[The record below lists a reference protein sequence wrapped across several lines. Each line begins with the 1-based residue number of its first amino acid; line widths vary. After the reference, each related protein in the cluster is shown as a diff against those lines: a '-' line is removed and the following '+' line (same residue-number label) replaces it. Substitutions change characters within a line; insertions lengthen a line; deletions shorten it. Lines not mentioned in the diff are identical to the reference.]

1 MHDAGNTTVASGQ
14 NTPPCT
20 PPFLKAKL
28 VEISLKNGNTY
39 IPIMLVQN
47 LTVNI
52 SKMIQ
57 PFYPIGQQEPEFSG
71 GPHIINISMG
81 RVMTSDSSLLNI
93 LTNSK
98 EINRFD
104 TSALGKSL
112 DLAIKILEPTLEPT
126 EDNAKEDN
134 AKDGPTAKEIYTLE
148 GCRIESY
155 GTSISAGEF
164 VLLENVSMLAK
175 NITKL
180 S

>member
-1 MHDAGNTTVASGQ
+1 MSDVGNTVANNQ
-14 NTPPCT
+14 NTPPL
-20 PPFLKAKL
+20 PFLKAKL
-28 VEISLKNGNTY
+28 VQISVKSGNAFK
-39 IPIMLVQN
+39 PIMLVQN

-81 RVMTSDSSLLNI
+81 RVMTLDSSLLNI
-93 LTNSK
+93 LSEK
-98 EINRFD
+98 SSINRFD
-104 TSALGKSL
+104 SSALGKSL
-112 DLAIKILEPTLEPT
+112 ELAIQILEPRGN
-126 EDNAKEDN
+126 DSSVKE
-134 AKDGPTAKEIYTLE
+134 TYVVQ

-155 GTSISAGEF
+155 GTSINAGEF

>member
-1 MHDAGNTTVASGQ
+1 MSDVGNTTVASNQ
-14 NTPPCT
+14 ST

-112 DLAIKILEPTLEPT
+112 DLAIKILDPT
-126 EDNAKEDN
+126 EDK

-155 GTSISAGEF
+155 GTSINAGEF

-175 NITKL
+175 NITK
-180 S
+180 SS

>member
-1 MHDAGNTTVASGQ
+1 MDDAGNTTVASGQ
-14 NTPPCT
+14 NTPP
-20 PPFLKAKL
+20 FLKAKL
-28 VEISLKNGNTY
+28 VQISIKSGSTFK
-39 IPIMLVQN
+39 PIMLVQN

-93 LTNSK
+93 LSEK
-98 EINRFD
+98 SSINRFD
-104 TSALGKSL
+104 SSALGKSL
-112 DLAIKILEPTLEPT
+112 ELAIQILEPREN
-126 EDNAKEDN
+126 DSSVKE
-134 AKDGPTAKEIYTLE
+134 TYVVQ